1 MTDNSWLNDVNV
13 AKDAE
18 AIPHEEQ
25 LSRLANLA
33 ITMRQIEDSIATTE
47 QKLVEL
53 KAEYRK
59 VTEDQIPSLMDEIGI
74 SKITLSNGLK
84 LSTKFF
90 ATGKVL
96 NDDVYD
102 WFEKEGFA
110 DIVKS
115 ELTVKTRRIEKQDL
129 APVKQAIREAGL
141 EFGEKDSIHYQTMC
155 SFLRERINEGGTLPP
170 AEQLE
175 VFRGFR
181 ATLK

>member
-1 MTDNSWLNDVNV
+1 
-13 AKDAE
+13 
-18 AIPHEEQ
+18 
-25 LSRLANLA
+25 
-33 ITMRQIEDSIATTE
+33 MRQIEDSIAATE

-74 SKITLSNGLK
+74 SKITLSNGLR

-96 NDDVYD
+96 NDEVYD

-115 ELTVKTRRIEKQDL
+115 QLTVNTRRIEKQDL
-129 APVKQAIREAGL
+129 APIKEAIREAGL

-155 SFLRERINEGGTLPP
+155 SFLRERINEGGSLPP